1 MFIFSYELIES
12 ALRFKDLTVI
22 LTSGFYVYKNRYTKP
37 QNGLKQRFYANMCNQ
52 EAENFN
58 ICPTQIS
65 EKRQFEIGFFLISN
79 MYGTNAQFLIL

>member
-12 ALRFKDLTVI
+12 ALQFKNLTFI
-22 LTSGFYVYKNRYTKP
+22 SISGFYVYKNLYTKP
-37 QNGLKQRFYANMCNQ
+37 QNGLKRRFYANMCNQ

-58 ICPTQIS
+58 ISPTQIS

-79 MYGTNAQFLIL
+79 MYGTNDQFLIL